1 MSIKKTWWEALG
13 LRAIE
18 YPVPKYANTF
28 WYSLGGLTLT
38 CLAVSLL
45 TGAVLT
51 QFYNP
56 TPLGA
61 HASVNYIAETAG
73 LGWVRAV
80 HHWSA
85 NIGFFLLIVHMV
97 RILYTGAFRPPRVAT
112 YVVGLLLLFVVFQL
126 FFTGTVIKWDQEGYE
141 ALGHFLAVVNK
152 LLGPFGAV
160 FQEDF
165 TLSTSM
171 LARIYALHVGVFPSL
186 LVLLIF
192 FHLLYVKHF
201 GIAPKPYQSEED
213 YQASLAQG
221 ARFTHHLRLL
231 VILGSILIVVLVIL
245 ALAFPP
251 GLGEAPKAGME
262 VTKPPWVF
270 WILYPIESLIGIS
283 GILLGTAVLAFGLI
297 LIPVLGITIRDEKKL
312 FPLVRVLVVI
322 GLIIWIAM
330 MAITY
335 YLPTMQHLTMK

>member
-1 MSIKKTWWEALG
+1 
-13 LRAIE
+13 
-18 YPVPKYANTF
+18 
-28 WYSLGGLTLT
+28 
-38 CLAVSLL
+38 
-45 TGAVLT
+45 
-51 QFYNP
+51 
-56 TPLGA
+56 
-61 HASVNYIAETAG
+61 
-73 LGWVRAV
+73 
-80 HHWSA
+80 
-85 NIGFFLLIVHMV
+85 MV

-112 YVVGLLLLFVVFQL
+112 YVVGLLLLFVAFQL

-141 ALGHFLAVVNK
+141 ALGHFLAVNK
-152 LLGPFGAV
+152 LLGPLGAV

-297 LIPVLGITIRDEKKL
+297 LIPILGLTIRDEKKL
-312 FPLVRVLVVI
+312 FPVVRILVVI
-322 GLIIWIAM
+322 GLITWIAM

-335 YLPTMQHLTMK
+335 FLPTMQHLSMK

>member
-1 MSIKKTWWEALG
+1 MSIKNTLWETLG
-13 LRAIE
+13 LQALE

-38 CLAVSLL
+38 CFAVSLL

-73 LGWVRAV
+73 LGWIRAV

-141 ALGHFLAVVNK
+141 ALGHFLAVNK
-152 LLGPFGAV
+152 LLGSLGAV

-192 FHLLYVKHF
+192 FHLLYIKHF
-201 GIAPKPYQSEED
+201 GIAPKPYQSDED
-213 YQASLAQG
+213 YQASLDQG

-231 VILGSILIVVLVIL
+231 VILGSILIVILVIL

-251 GLGEAPKAGME
+251 GLGAAPKAGIE

-283 GILLGTAVLAFGLI
+283 GILLGTAVLALGLI
-297 LIPVLGITIRDEKKL
+297 LIPVLGLTIRDEKKL
-312 FPLVRVLVVI
+312 FPIVRILVVI
-322 GLIIWIAM
+322 GLISWIAM

-335 YLPTMQHLTMK
+335 YLPTMQHLKMK